1 MLDTPRFVVFLVT
14 LWDLA
19 FVDWNGNRN
28 ELDIVMV
35 FPIIFSFSFFR
46 FCIKRGYWPGF
57 SMRIKKN
64 QKGSAFSV

>member
-35 FPIIFSFSFFR
+35 FPIIFSFSFF
-46 FCIKRGYWPGF
+46 
-57 SMRIKKN
+57 
-64 QKGSAFSV
+64 GSV